1 MAVPRYAP
9 EPVDQVRRMKGQS
22 DGWRDVSMGL
32 LIILAFAAAGWKTF
46 AREPA
51 SNFLPVTQTVPPSVP
66 SSVPSP
72 RGSVNEPRL
81 SPPVQETSPDGRFR
95 FDARFVSAEPGQAV
109 HAASLVE
116 LKDGRLQAVWF
127 SGSREG
133 AGDVAIRSAH
143 LDPSSLQWSPETVLM
158 GREQLQ
164 RGLWRY
170 VKKIGNPVIARAP
183 DGSLMLWMVNVSLGG
198 WAGSSISWIRSTDEG
213 ASWSQPR
220 RLVTSPFL
228 NISTLVKAGP
238 VAMANG
244 DLSLPVYHEFLTKF
258 GEVLRLNAEGQ
269 VADKVRIPHSQT
281 SLQPVV
287 LASGVEQAQVYLRSG
302 TAKALMT
309 SDTVDS
315 GKSWS
320 PAHASAWPNPDS
332 ALAGLVSRTG
342 VQWLALNPAERN
354 RDVLAL
360 LQPLASGSLSGA
372 RRWTVESSVSPQ
384 VLVSAQSFDQLL
396 SAELAARGASASQAQ
411 AYVAGAMRQL
421 CNSGSCAQEFSYP
434 YLLQSRDGYIHLVYT
449 WHRTRIKHVRF
460 DPVQP
465 PSSARAN

>member
-1 MAVPRYAP
+1 MN
-9 EPVDQVRRMKGQS
+9 RRS
-22 DGWRDVSMGL
+22 AGWRDALTGL
-32 LIILAFAAAGWKTF
+32 LVILAFAAAGWKIF
-46 AREPA
+46 SREPA
-51 SNFLPVTQTVPPSVP
+51 ANFAPVIQQARPSKP
-66 SSVPSP
+66 TSG
-72 RGSVNEPRL
+72 GSVNGPKL
-81 SPPVQETSPDGRFR
+81 SSPAQETSPDGSFR
-95 FDARFVSAEPGQAV
+95 FDARFVSAAPGQAV

-133 AGDVAIRSAH
+133 AGDVAIRTSVM
-143 LDPSSLQWSPETVLM
+143 DSSTFQWAPETVLM

-183 DGSLMLWMVNVSLGG
+183 DGSLLLWMVNVSLGG

-213 ASWSQPR
+213 GSWSEPR

-228 NISTLVKAGP
+228 NISTLVKGAP
-238 VAMANG
+238 AAMANG
-244 DLSLPVYHEFLTKF
+244 DISLPVYHEFLTKF

-269 VADKVRIPHSQT
+269 VVDKVRIAHSQT
-281 SLQPVV
+281 SLQPVL
-287 LASGVEQAQVYLRSG
+287 LASGAERAQVYLRSG
-302 TAKALMT
+302 NARALMT
-309 SDTVDS
+309 SDTRDA

-320 PAHASAWPNPDS
+320 PTQASAWPNPDS
-332 ALAGLVSRTG
+332 ALAGLISPTG
-342 VQWLALNPAERN
+342 GQWLALNPAEKN

-360 LQPLASGSLSGA
+360 LQTSAGGSFDGA

-384 VLVSAQSFDQLL
+384 VLVTADSFDRLL
-396 SAELAARGASASQAQ
+396 SDELTARGASAAQAQ
-411 AYVAGAMRQL
+411 AYVASAMRQL
-421 CNSGSCAQEFSYP
+421 CNGGSCAQEFSYP

-460 DPVQP
+460 DPLQSEPVAAALIHAPITQ
-465 PSSARAN
+465 